1 MFIEKSSIDEKYLH
15 LCIYMILS
23 VVLVIVMYPLY
34 FILIASISDANRVNL
49 GEVILAVK
57 GLNWDGYKLILKN
70 NDIWTGYR
78 NTIFYTVVGTCLNLA
93 LTLPA
98 AYALSRKDLAGRNLF
113 SLILA
118 FTMFFS
124 GGLIPL
130 YFVVKSLGLLNT
142 AWALILPNA
151 VSVWNVIIARTFFQ
165 STIPDELSEAAAID
179 GCSDFKFFVW
189 IALPLSKAVVA
200 VLTLFYAVAHWN
212 AFFHA
217 LLFINS
223 KSLYPLQLVLRDI
236 LVTAQFMQDMI
247 SDSSQAGKS
256 LQVAESMKYGVIVV
270 ASLPI
275 LVLYPFLQKYF
286 MQGVMIG
293 AIKG

>member
-1 MFIEKSSIDEKYLH
+1 MFMEKSSIDEKYLH
-15 LCIYMILS
+15 ICIYMILS

-49 GEVILAVK
+49 GEVILTVK